1 MKMIRKTYQRGESLN
16 ITEYEMLVVLAEELN
31 MRKAAMRL
39 YVTQSALSQRL
50 QAIENSWNTKI
61 FFRSQ
66 RGLMLTPAGEKIVQ
80 LAKEMLMKTKQV
92 KEEIEQMHGEISGT
106 LTLAV
111 TSIIAQHW
119 LPPILKRFTEL
130 YPNVKI
136 SLTTG
141 WTSEI
146 MASMYENNFHI
157 GIVRGKPNWSGVT
170 YHLFADRLY
179 LVDQEME
186 CLEDLRGTKRPFIQ
200 FKSDSTYSLHI
211 QQWWHERFQTL
222 PERTVIVDQIETC
235 KQLAYHGIGYAIL
248 PEIALYHLDDKM
260 KKIPLTDTNGQLMTR
275 DTWLISTET
284 AWQLP
289 QVRAFQKIMQDF
301 IQ

>member
-1 MKMIRKTYQRGESLN
+1 
-16 ITEYEMLVVLAEELN
+16 
-31 MRKAAMRL
+31 L

-146 MASMYENNFHI
+146 MALMYENNFHI

-211 QQWWHERFQTL
+211 HQWWHERFQTL

-248 PEIALYHLDDKM
+248 PEVALYHLDDKM
-260 KKIPLTDTNGQLMTR
+260 KKIPLKDINGQLMTR

>member
-1 MKMIRKTYQRGESLN
+1 MIRKTYQKGESLN

-50 QAIENSWNTKI
+50 QTIENSWNTKI

-80 LAKEMLMKTKQV
+80 LAKEMLTKTKRV
-92 KEEIEQMHGEISGT
+92 KEEIGQMYGEISGT

-111 TSIIAQHW
+111 ASIIAQHW

-130 YPNVKI
+130 YPNVKV

-146 MASMYENNFHI
+146 MASMYENNFHV
-157 GIVRGKPNWSGVT
+157 GIVRGKPNWSGIT
-170 YHLFADRLY
+170 HHLFTDRLF

-186 CLEDLRGTKRPFIQ
+186 SIEDLCSTNRPFIQ

-211 QQWWHERFQTL
+211 QQWWHERFHTL

-248 PEIALYHLDDKM
+248 PEIALYHLDDKI
-260 KKIPLTDTNGQLMTR
+260 KKIPLRDKNGQFMTR
-275 DTWLISTET
+275 DTWLIISET

-289 QVRAFQKIMQDF
+289 QVQAFQKITKDF
-301 IQ
+301 IR